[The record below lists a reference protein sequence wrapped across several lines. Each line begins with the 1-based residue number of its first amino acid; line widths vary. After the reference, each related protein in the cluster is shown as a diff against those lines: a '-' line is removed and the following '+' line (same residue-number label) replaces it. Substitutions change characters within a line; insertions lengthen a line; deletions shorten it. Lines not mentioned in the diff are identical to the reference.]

1 MSNIDRRNQSQ
12 MQSQLTKKDAAVADV
27 PEEPKAPVKKNDIRE
42 IRTLR
47 QLGRVNLDLDS
58 PRMKKAMGIAGV
70 SEEDLEK
77 K

>member
-12 MQSQLTKKDAAVADV
+12 MQSQLTKKDVADV

>member
-12 MQSQLTKKDAAVADV
+12 MQSQLTKKDVADV

-42 IRTLR
+42 IRKR
-47 QLGRVNLDLDS
+47 GQLARVNLDLDS
-58 PRMKKAMGIAGV
+58 PRMVKAMAISAV
-70 SEEDLEK
+70 IPEDLEK